1 MNNDNVTRY
10 RIVYKKQG
18 ALRFCGHLDMQR
30 LWERAL
36 RRSEVPVLYSQG
48 FSPKIRLNLASA
60 LPLGY
65 ISSYELMDFWTGEL
79 RELVLLLHTL
89 QSNIPK
95 DLIITDVS
103 IVDNSLPSLQSSVI
117 SSEFLISF
125 PATFSL
131 EEIRSKVNRV
141 NELTSII
148 RTKRGKEYDLL
159 PLIERL
165 DLTIKESLPKLLI
178 LMSARP
184 GATGRPDELLDVM
197 GINSFECVIERTKLF
212 LQQ

>member
-79 RELVLLLHTL
+79 RELVLLHQTL

-125 PATFSL
+125 PTTFTL

-148 RTKRGKEYDLL
+148 RTRRGKEYDLL

-197 GINSFECVIERTKLF
+197 GINSFECVIERTKLI
-212 LQQ
+212 LQ